1 MKMARIPEEL
11 KKAQSD
17 FNDRYYCDFDIE
29 EFSSRAN
36 GLMFLDPKN
45 GWKDNYIMFFE
56 EMYRKALKKA
66 EEGYLYGFDSV
77 KMLEDF
83 ENTLVMPYYEECIE
97 NKAFVNHRPYA
108 GMERAECFEMLD
120 KIHKESPSN
129 PIEFY
134 MDEYKSGKTSI
145 RAMRRYTSIVLGDDD
160 SVIAMNNE
168 DFENGTKMNDK
179 VKIAA
184 GATYNTR
191 SAIVVDDFCTD
202 FFVLLTE
209 VRSGRYSYRAS
220 NGLVD
225 TTYIKAESSNLPSD
239 SESLVY
245 SNFSVSPKQ
254 FGKRGWP
261 SFLAVLAAIVMAGA
275 VIYGVYVDYFAV
287 KRRDVGLFSW
297 LTQLSAAEMTVLAD
311 DLAAEETV
319 TVL

>member
-1 MKMARIPEEL
+1 MARIPEEL

-184 GATYNTR
+184 
-191 SAIVVDDFCTD
+191 F
-202 FFVLLTE
+202 
-209 VRSGRYSYRAS
+209 
-220 NGLVD
+220 
-225 TTYIKAESSNLPSD
+225 
-239 SESLVY
+239 
-245 SNFSVSPKQ
+245 
-254 FGKRGWP
+254 
-261 SFLAVLAAIVMAGA
+261 
-275 VIYGVYVDYFAV
+275 
-287 KRRDVGLFSW
+287 
-297 LTQLSAAEMTVLAD
+297 
-311 DLAAEETV
+311 V
-319 TVL
+319 TVLENINKSRSFIWKVFHPFRNNADQRDAAMMKQKLINKLGGDPAEFDKAVEEAGKTFGAYSKETRRIDNFIYEVGEEKKNVGKSKEAISVDDLDKNVKTEKSPFIERSKELSKDIANVK